1 MIELIVAGIALIVVV
16 AVVVGVVD
24 ARQAAG
30 WRQIAAE
37 RREQWEAR
45 VLELHGVD
53 ERLDDEPDGWD
64 DD

>member
-1 MIELIVAGIALIVVV
+1 MISLIVAGIVLIGLV

-30 WRQIAAE
+30 WRRIAAE

-53 ERLDDEPDGWD
+53 ERLDAEPDSWD